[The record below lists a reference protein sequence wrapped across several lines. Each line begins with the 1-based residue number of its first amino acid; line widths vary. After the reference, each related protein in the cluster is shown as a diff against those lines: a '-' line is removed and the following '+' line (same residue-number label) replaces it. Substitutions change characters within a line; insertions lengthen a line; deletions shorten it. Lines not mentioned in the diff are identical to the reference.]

1 MGRGHHG
8 TDSAHPPR
16 TRKRTGS
23 PERHSGQK
31 KKKKK
36 KALMETPGRRDV
48 CCLLCD
54 RKFSSRL
61 TLRRHMGIHQGNKP
75 YGCQLCPYRSRLK
88 ASLLQHN
95 RIH

>member
-31 KKKKK
+31 EEKKKKKKK

-54 RKFSSRL
+54 RSAAKR
-61 TLRRHMGIHQGNKP
+61 
-75 YGCQLCPYRSRLK
+75 YR
-88 ASLLQHN
+88 
-95 RIH
+95 